1 MFIQKRLD
9 GSLILD
15 VEISPNSE
23 TSRISGVNEWRK
35 RLRIDISKPAVNGMA
50 NEELLLP
57 IIQKFNIKSN
67 QAELTCH
74 KSKQKSI
81 MVSGISDTDILSVV
95 NQEVYEMS
103 VANRELRFRR
113 ADVIQEA
120 LERVSDFGAI
130 LVVEGKKDTIALQEF
145 GFPKGSIFEI
155 NRGWDL
161 ENLKSPVG
169 KSRTQPVM
177 VFQV

>member
-50 NEELLLP
+50 NEELLRF

-67 QAELTCH
+67 QAELISGH

-81 MVSGISDTDILSVV
+81 MISGISDTDILSIV
-95 NQEVYEMS
+95 NQEV
-103 VANRELRFRR
+103 L
-113 ADVIQEA
+113 
-120 LERVSDFGAI
+120 
-130 LVVEGKKDTIALQEF
+130 
-145 GFPKGSIFEI
+145 
-155 NRGWDL
+155 
-161 ENLKSPVG
+161 
-169 KSRTQPVM
+169 
-177 VFQV
+177 